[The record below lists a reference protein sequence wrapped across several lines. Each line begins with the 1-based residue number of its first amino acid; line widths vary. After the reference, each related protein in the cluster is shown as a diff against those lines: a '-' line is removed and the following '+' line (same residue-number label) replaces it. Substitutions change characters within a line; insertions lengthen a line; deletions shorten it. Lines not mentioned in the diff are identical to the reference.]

1 MITNDIYLTQRNDRQ
16 RFYEKILIE
25 FEIFNKI
32 VMSLNFEFSILCEK
46 ENFEWMLD
54 WWWVDGRE
62 EDVKCDQK
70 I

>member
-25 FEIFNKI
+25 FEIFNKVI
-32 VMSLNFEFSILCEK
+32 MSLNFEFSILCEK

-54 WWWVDGRE
+54 
-62 EDVKCDQK
+62 
-70 I
+70 